1 MFGGEVYPSVVW
13 QVHFEEDRAFFYM
26 VLEHLSPGREFAPA
40 GREFHL
46 HWAWRELFSLYSLHL
61 NDVGNVHQSR
71 SGPGCL

>member
-1 MFGGEVYPSVVW
+1 MSGGEDYPTVVW

-46 HWAWRELFSLYSLHL
+46 DGL
-61 NDVGNVHQSR
+61 GISR
-71 SGPGCL
+71 FLLIFLL